1 MEVINRSK
9 WFECKVRYEQT
20 QEDGMNKMVTE
31 TYVYKAEDFGE
42 AYDKATKD
50 MSTSISGEF
59 EITAMKIAQY
69 KEIIT
74 QDERTEEKYY
84 RVKVNLII
92 LDEKTQKEKRT
103 ACYYLVNADSV
114 EKARKYTDTAFSD
127 TLIDYVIE
135 AVQEAKI
142 IDVIFDD

>member
-1 MEVINRSK
+1 MK
-9 WFECKVRYEQT
+9 QKAGTWFECKVRYEQT

-50 MSTSISGEF
+50 MSTFISGEF
-59 EITAMKIAQY
+59 GITGMKIAQY
-69 KEIIT
+69 GDVFI
-74 QDERTEEKYY
+74 QDERTEEKFY
-84 RVKVNLII
+84 RVKVNFIV
-92 LDEKTQKEKRT
+92 LDEKTNKEKKI
-103 ACYYLVNADSV
+103 AQYYLVNADSV
-114 EKARKYTDTAFSD
+114 EKARKYTDTALSD
-127 TLIDYVIE
+127 TMMDYVIE

>member
-1 MEVINRSK
+1 MKQISGT

-20 QEDGMNKMVTE
+20 QEDGLEKMVTE
-31 TYVYKAEDFGE
+31 TYVYKAADFGD

-50 MSTSISGEF
+50 MSTFISGEF
-59 EITAMKIAQY
+59 GITGMKIAQY
-69 KEIIT
+69 GEVFI
-74 QDERTEEKYY
+74 QDERTEEKFY
-84 RVKVNLII
+84 RVKVNFIV
-92 LDEKTQKEKRT
+92 LDEKTNKEKKI
-103 ACYYLVNADSV
+103 AQYYLVNADSV

>member
-1 MEVINRSK
+1 MKQISGI

-20 QEDGMNKMVTE
+20 QEDGLEKMVTE

-92 LDEKTQKEKRT
+92 LDEKTQKEKKV
-103 ACYYLVNADSV
+103 AQYYLVNADSV

-127 TLIDYVIE
+127 TLMDYVIE

>member
-1 MEVINRSK
+1 MKQISGM

-42 AYDKATKD
+42 AYDKATKN
-50 MSTSISGEF
+50 MSTFISGEF
-59 EITAMKIAQY
+59 GITAMKIAQY

-74 QDERTEEKYY
+74 QDDRTEEKYY
-84 RVKVNLII
+84 RVKVIFI
-92 LDEKTQKEKRT
+92 TLDEKTNKEKKT
-103 ACYYLVNADSV
+103 ACHYLVNADSV
-114 EKARKYTDTAFSD
+114 EKARKYTDAVLSD
-127 TLIDYVIE
+127 SMIDFVIE

-142 IDVIFDD
+142 SDICLD

>member
-1 MEVINRSK
+1 MK
-9 WFECKVRYEQT
+9 QKAGTWFECKVRYKQT

-42 AYDKATKD
+42 AYNKATKD
-50 MSTSISGEF
+50 MPSLSDEF

-92 LDEKTQKEKRT
+92 LDEKTNKEKKV
-103 ACYYLVNADSV
+103 AQYYLVNADSV
-114 EKARKYTDTAFSD
+114 EKARKYTDTALSD
-127 TLIDYVIE
+127 TMMDYVIE

>member
-1 MEVINRSK
+1 MKQISGI

-92 LDEKTQKEKRT
+92 LDEKTQKEKKI

-114 EKARKYTDTAFSD
+114 EKARKYTDTALSD
-127 TLIDYVIE
+127 TMMDYVIE

-142 IDVIFDD
+142 IDVIFDE

>member
-1 MEVINRSK
+1 MKQISGT

-20 QEDGMNKMVTE
+20 QEDGLEKMVTE
-31 TYVYKAEDFGE
+31 TYVYKAADFGE
-42 AYDKATKD
+42 AYDKAIKN
-50 MSTSISGEF
+50 MSTFISGEF
-59 EITAMKIAQY
+59 EITAMKIARY
-69 KEIIT
+69 GEVVM

-92 LDEKTQKEKRT
+92 LDEKTQKEKKT

-114 EKARKYTDTAFSD
+114 EKARKYTDTALSD
-127 TLIDYVIE
+127 TIMDYVIE

-142 IDVIFDD
+142 IDVIFDE

>member
-1 MEVINRSK
+1 MKQISGT
-9 WFECKVRYEQT
+9 WFEVKVRYEQT
-20 QEDGMNKMVTE
+20 QENGLEKMVTE

-50 MSTSISGEF
+50 TSTSISGEF
-59 EITAMKIAQY
+59 GITGMKIAQY
-69 KEIIT
+69 GEVFI
-74 QDERTEEKYY
+74 QDERTEEKFY

-92 LDEKTQKEKRT
+92 LDEKTQKEKKT

-114 EKARKYTDTAFSD
+114 EKARKYTDTALSD
-127 TLIDYVIE
+127 TTMDYVIE

>member
-1 MEVINRSK
+1 MKQISGI

-92 LDEKTQKEKRT
+92 LDEKTQKEKKI

-114 EKARKYTDTAFSD
+114 EKARKYTDTALSD
-127 TLIDYVIE
+127 TMMDYVIE

-142 IDVIFDD
+142 CDISLD

>member
-1 MEVINRSK
+1 MKQTSGT
-9 WFECKVRYEQT
+9 WFEVKVRYEQT
-20 QEDGMNKMVTE
+20 QEDGTEKMVTE
-31 TYVYKAEDFGE
+31 TYVYKAADFGE
-42 AYDKATKD
+42 AYDKAIKN
-50 MSTSISGEF
+50 MSTFISGEF
-59 EITAMKIAQY
+59 GITAMKIAQY
-69 KEIIT
+69 GEVVM

-92 LDEKTQKEKRT
+92 LDEKTQKEKKT

-114 EKARKYTDTAFSD
+114 EKARKYTDAAFSD
-127 TLIDYVIE
+127 TMMDYVIE

>member
-1 MEVINRSK
+1 MKQISGI

-20 QEDGMNKMVTE
+20 QEDGLEKMVTE
-31 TYVYKAEDFGE
+31 TYVYKAADFGK
-42 AYDKATKD
+42 AYDKTIKD

-59 EITAMKIAQY
+59 EITAMKIARY
-69 KEIIT
+69 KEIII
-74 QDERTEEKYY
+74 QDERTEERYY
-84 RVKVNLII
+84 RVKVNIII
-92 LDEKTQKEKRT
+92 LDEKTQKEKKI

-127 TLIDYVIE
+127 TMMDYVIE

>member
-1 MEVINRSK
+1 MKQIPGT

-20 QEDGMNKMVTE
+20 QEGGMNKMVTE
-31 TYVYKAEDFGE
+31 TYVYKAADFGK

-74 QDERTEEKYY
+74 QDERTEERYY

-92 LDEKTQKEKRT
+92 LDEKTQKEKKV
-103 ACYYLVNADSV
+103 AQYYLVNADSV
-114 EKARKYTDTAFSD
+114 EKARKYTDTALSD
-127 TLIDYVIE
+127 EILDYVIE

>member
-1 MEVINRSK
+1 MKQIPGT
-9 WFECKVRYEQT
+9 WFEVKVRYEQT

-92 LDEKTQKEKRT
+92 LDEKTQKEKKT

-127 TLIDYVIE
+127 TMMDYVIE

-142 IDVIFDD
+142 TDVIFDN

>member
-1 MEVINRSK
+1 MKQTSGT

-20 QEDGMNKMVTE
+20 QEDGLEKMVTE
-31 TYVYKAEDFGE
+31 TYVYKAADFGE
-42 AYDKATKD
+42 AYDKAIKN
-50 MSTSISGEF
+50 MSTFISGEF
-59 EITAMKIAQY
+59 GITAMKIAQY
-69 KEIIT
+69 GEVVM

-92 LDEKTQKEKRT
+92 LDEKTQKEKKT

-114 EKARKYTDTAFSD
+114 EKARKYTDAALSD
-127 TLIDYVIE
+127 TMMDYVIE

>member
-1 MEVINRSK
+1 MKQIPGT

-31 TYVYKAEDFGE
+31 TYVYKAADFGE
-42 AYDKATKD
+42 AYDKAIKD

-74 QDERTEEKYY
+74 QDDRTEEKYY

-92 LDEKTQKEKRT
+92 LDEKTQKEKKT

-127 TLIDYVIE
+127 TLMDYVIE

-142 IDVIFDD
+142 IDVIFDE

>member
-1 MEVINRSK
+1 MKQIQGT

-50 MSTSISGEF
+50 LSTSISGEF

-74 QDERTEEKYY
+74 QEDRTEERYY

-92 LDEKTQKEKRT
+92 LDEKTQKEKKI

-114 EKARKYTDTAFSD
+114 EKARKYTDAALSD
-127 TLIDYVIE
+127 EILDYVIE

>member
-1 MEVINRSK
+1 MKQISGI

-31 TYVYKAEDFGE
+31 TYVYKAADFGE

-50 MSTSISGEF
+50 MSTFISGDF
-59 EITAMKIAQY
+59 GIKAMKIAQY
-69 KEIIT
+69 NEVVM
-74 QDERTEEKYY
+74 QDDRTEEKYY

-92 LDEKTQKEKRT
+92 LDEETQKEKKI
-103 ACYYLVNADSV
+103 AYYYLVNADSV
-114 EKARKYTDTAFSD
+114 EKARKYTDAALSD
-127 TLIDYVIE
+127 EILDHVIE

>member
-1 MEVINRSK
+1 MKQISGI
-9 WFECKVRYEQT
+9 WFECKVRYEKT
-20 QEDGMNKMVTE
+20 QDDGLEKMVTE
-31 TYVYKAEDFGE
+31 TYVYKAADFGE

-50 MSTSISGEF
+50 LSTSISGEF

-92 LDEKTQKEKRT
+92 LDEKTQKEKKT

-114 EKARKYTDTAFSD
+114 EKARKYTDTALSD
-127 TLIDYVIE
+127 TMMDYVIE

>member
-1 MEVINRSK
+1 MKQISGT

-20 QEDGMNKMVTE
+20 QEDGTEKMVTE
-31 TYVYKAEDFGE
+31 TYVYKAADFGE
-42 AYDKATKD
+42 AYDKAIKN
-50 MSTSISGEF
+50 MSTFISGEF
-59 EITAMKIAQY
+59 GIKAMKIAQY
-69 KEIIT
+69 SEVVM
-74 QDERTEEKYY
+74 QDDITEEKFY

-92 LDEKTQKEKRT
+92 LDEDTQKEKKI

-114 EKARKYTDTAFSD
+114 EKARKYTDAALSD
-127 TLIDYVIE
+127 EILDYVIE

>member
-1 MEVINRSK
+1 MKQISGL

-20 QEDGMNKMVTE
+20 QEDGLEKMVTE
-31 TYVYKAEDFGE
+31 TYVYKAGDFGE
-42 AYDKATKD
+42 AYGKTIKD

-59 EITAMKIAQY
+59 EITAMKIARY
-69 KEIIT
+69 GEVVM
-74 QDERTEEKYY
+74 QDDRTEEKYY

-92 LDEKTQKEKRT
+92 LDEKTQKEKKT

>member
-1 MEVINRSK
+1 MKQISGT

-92 LDEKTQKEKRT
+92 LDEKTQKEKKT

-114 EKARKYTDTAFSD
+114 EKARKYTDTALSD
-127 TLIDYVIE
+127 TMMDYVIE

-142 IDVIFDD
+142 IDVIFDE

>member
-1 MEVINRSK
+1 MKQIPGT

-59 EITAMKIAQY
+59 EITAMKIVQY

-74 QDERTEEKYY
+74 QDEGTEEKFY

-92 LDEKTQKEKRT
+92 LDEKTQKEKKT

-114 EKARKYTDTAFSD
+114 EKARKYTDTALSD
-127 TLIDYVIE
+127 TMMDYVIE

>member
-1 MEVINRSK
+1 MKQIPGT
-9 WFECKVRYEQT
+9 WFEVKVRYEQT

-92 LDEKTQKEKRT
+92 LDEKTQKEKKT

-142 IDVIFDD
+142 TDVIF

>member
-1 MEVINRSK
+1 MKQISGI

-42 AYDKATKD
+42 AYDKAVKN
-50 MSTSISGEF
+50 MSTFISGEF
-59 EITAMKIAQY
+59 GITAMRIAQY
-69 KEIIT
+69 GEVVMP
-74 QDERTEEKYY
+74 DDRAEEKFY

-92 LDEKTQKEKRT
+92 LDEKTQKEKKT

-142 IDVIFDD
+142 IDVIFDE

>member
-1 MEVINRSK
+1 MK
-9 WFECKVRYEQT
+9 QKTGTWFECKVRYEQT

-31 TYVYKAEDFGE
+31 TYVYKAADFGE
-42 AYDKATKD
+42 AYDKATND
-50 MSTSISGEF
+50 MPSLSDEF

-69 KEIIT
+69 KEIII
-74 QDERTEEKYY
+74 QDDRTEEKYY

-92 LDEKTQKEKRT
+92 LDEKTQKEKKT

-114 EKARKYTDTAFSD
+114 EKARKYADTILSGSMVDF
-127 TLIDYVIE
+127 VIE